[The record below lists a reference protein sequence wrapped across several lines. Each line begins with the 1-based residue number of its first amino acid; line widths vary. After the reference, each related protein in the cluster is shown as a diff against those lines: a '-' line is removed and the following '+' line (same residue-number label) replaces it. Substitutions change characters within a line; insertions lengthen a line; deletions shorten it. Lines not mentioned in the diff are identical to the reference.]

1 MPRGQSGQQLGGWS
15 RIGFRW
21 CRINSRKSWRNQRFD
36 RRSCTWSA
44 QQVKREKKSGQLS
57 RLFGE
62 KGEETGMDA
71 QSRWRIT
78 QIHQRVQNQMR
89 IQRGRLRSWS
99 VRHVHWSSLVLGSR
113 FSTQFWAWILPWS
126 WERTQRYGQ
135 RRVRVLPEDY
145 MSSEESDVEGKFLV
159 KELAWESGKVEKR
172 KQQLDKFY
180 NEQHCKPTRERL
192 VKRVRGEVLSAQ
204 QKPVDC
210 PDWACINT
218 NNSSSIS
225 TQGWALAELSDPWMP
240 TFALGDLENLKSH
253 EFSHWEHW
261 APLNFPS
268 SSALSILRSHSDPP

>member
-21 CRINSRKSWRNQRFD
+21 CRINRRKSRRNQRFD

-89 IQRGRLRSWS
+89 IQRGQLRSWS
-99 VRHVHWSSLVLGSR
+99 VGHVHWSSPVLGSR
-113 FSTQFWAWILPWS
+113 FSTQFWAWILPRS

-135 RRVRVLPEDY
+135 RRVRVLQKK
-145 MSSEESDVEGKFLV
+145 EGKG
-159 KELAWESGKVEKR
+159 SG
-172 KQQLDKFY
+172 F
-180 NEQHCKPTRERL
+180 HCFVGRDSTGDNPTHVNGGYL
-192 VKRVRGEVLSAQ
+192 L
-204 QKPVDC
+204 
-210 PDWACINT
+210 T
-218 NNSSSIS
+218 
-225 TQGWALAELSDPWMP
+225 L
-240 TFALGDLENLKSH
+240 LEG
-253 EFSHWEHW
+253 
-261 APLNFPS
+261 
-268 SSALSILRSHSDPP
+268 

>member
-21 CRINSRKSWRNQRFD
+21 CRINRRKSRRNQRFD

-99 VRHVHWSSLVLGSR
+99 VGHVHWSSPVLGSR
-113 FSTQFWAWILPWS
+113 FPHNF
-126 WERTQRYGQ
+126 G
-135 RRVRVLPEDY
+135 PESCHDPGKELKD
-145 MSSEESDVEGKFLV
+145 MDSEEY
-159 KELAWESGKVEKR
+159 ESYRKR
-172 KQQLDKFY
+172 KGRAQVS
-180 NEQHCKPTRERL
+180 T
-192 VKRVRGEVLSAQ
+192 VL
-204 QKPVDC
+204 
-210 PDWACINT
+210 
-218 NNSSSIS
+218 
-225 TQGWALAELSDPWMP
+225 LAEI
-240 TFALGDLENLKSH
+240 
-253 EFSHWEHW
+253 
-261 APLNFPS
+261 APGITLHMWTGAIYWLF
-268 SSALSILRSHSDPP
+268 